1 MSSKWDNR
9 RVTHPSLAR
18 AKGRK
23 GVRTL
28 LWSGAVA
35 TDAAPFPLPAH
46 QTGRADCPHPAFGQ
60 GSFMLSPTAGWQ
72 SELPD
77 AGARASGRDARRE
90 TICLPVL
97 GPDAYCT
104 TIDGADTAYG
114 YPPRGR
120 LYSPDKTEVVG
131 PSSQSCVDGSYQLS
145 GFLTHGSPARQQAD
159 FLAESPHTFLGR
171 SRANV
176 GASRPGR
183 IASPKGIPKELECF
197 LGRTA
202 HP

>member
-1 MSSKWDNR
+1 MPLRFHSPLIKPDVRIARIRLSDKGPSCFRPRQVGSQSFQTQEPEPLVEMLDGKR
-9 RVTHPSLAR
+9 FASRSLDLMLIAQPSTEPIPRMAIHRAVGFTH
-18 AKGRK
+18 
-23 GVRTL
+23 RT
-28 LWSGAVA
+28 
-35 TDAAPFPLPAH
+35 
-46 QTGRADCPHPAFGQ
+46 
-60 GSFMLSPTAGWQ
+60 
-72 SELPD
+72 
-77 AGARASGRDARRE
+77 
-90 TICLPVL
+90 
-97 GPDAYCT
+97 
-104 TIDGADTAYG
+104 
-114 YPPRGR
+114 
-120 LYSPDKTEVVG
+120 KTEVVG